1 MLTPLPTLPQIEGAD
16 LLRHAAFLQAYP
28 AYSETAKLD
37 AMRKTDYARLD
48 EQGHVYLDYTGG
60 NLYAISQ
67 IEKHHAM
74 LKTNVFGNPHS
85 SNPTSQIATKLVEE
99 TRKTVLDFFNAG
111 NDYFCVFTANAS
123 ASLKIIGECYPF
135 SKNSHLLLSIDNHN
149 SVNGLREYA
158 KMKHST
164 YSYSSINV
172 PDLRLNEED
181 LLKNLYAHEDKT
193 EKLLAIPAQ
202 SNVSGVKHPLRF
214 VQVAKQKGWDVLLDA
229 AAFVPSNQLDLQ
241 SVQPDYISVSFYKIF
256 GYPTGLGCLL
266 IKKTAFEKLQKPW
279 FAGGTVHLVSA
290 MVDQHLLHHNHERFE
305 DGTINYLD
313 IPAIKIGIDHINEIN
328 IHTINTRVKCI
339 TGWLID
345 ELLSI
350 KHSNGQNVVKI
361 FGPNENIDRGGTIL
375 LNFFHADGSV
385 YPFVQIEQLANQKK
399 ISVRTGCFCNPGI
412 DEMNSYLSE
421 DAIRNYFNTFEHIE
435 YAEMV
440 EFFSHLRGAVR
451 ISVGLMSNFNDAEI
465 FIAFAKSFAK

>member
-1 MLTPLPTLPQIEGAD
+1 MLTPMPTLPQIEEVD
-16 LLRHAAFLQAYP
+16 LLRHAQFLDAYP
-28 AYSETAKLD
+28 AYIQTSKLD
-37 AMRKTDYARLD
+37 ALRKTDYARLD

-60 NLYAISQ
+60 NLYALSQ

-74 LKTNVFGNPHS
+74 LKENVFGNPHS
-85 SNPTSQIATKLVEE
+85 TNPTSQSATKLVEE
-99 TRKTVLDFFNAG
+99 TRNAVLAFFNAG
-111 NDYFCVFTANAS
+111 NDYYCVFTANAS

-135 SKNSHLLLSIDNHN
+135 SSNSHLLLSIDNHN

-158 KMKHST
+158 KMKKST

-172 PDLRLNEED
+172 PNLRLNEED
-181 LLKNLYAHEDKT
+181 LMQNLSAHDDKT
-193 EKLLAIPAQ
+193 QKLLAIPAQ

-214 VQVAKQKGWDVLLDA
+214 VQIAQQKGWDVLLDA
-229 AAFVPSNQLDLQ
+229 AAFVPSNPLNLQ
-241 SVQPDYISVSFYKIF
+241 EVQPDYISVSFYKIF

-266 IKKTAFEKLQKPW
+266 IKKTSFDKLQKPW
-279 FAGGTVHLVSA
+279 FAGGTVHLVSV
-290 MVDQHLLHHNHERFE
+290 MVDQHVLHHNHERFE

-313 IPAIKIGIDHINEIN
+313 IPAIKIGIDHINEIGM
-328 IHTINTRVKCI
+328 HSINTRVKCL

-361 FGPNENIDRGGTIL
+361 FGPNENVDRGGTIL
-375 LNFFHADGSV
+375 LNFFHADGTV
-385 YPFVQIEQLANQKK
+385 YPFVQVEGIANQKK

-421 DAIRNYFNTFEHIE
+421 DAIRNYFNTFEHAE

-451 ISVGLMSNFNDAEI
+451 ISVGLISNFNDVEI